1 MSLRL
6 PPHQYV
12 AYPALNGSDYTQ
24 GRYLPAFAS
33 YVYDQNQIAQAEGR
47 ETLNLASVLIGNG
60 IVDIST

>member
-1 MSLRL
+1 MVHTQRSTDRT
-6 PPHQYV
+6 PRR
-12 AYPALNGSDYTQ
+12 Q

>member
-1 MSLRL
+1 MDRTSR
-6 PPHQYV
+6 V
-12 AYPALNGSDYTQ
+12 TQ